1 MRDALRCTQC
11 SDVIGVY
18 EPVVVV
24 DHRGGH
30 YTSLAAEPLS
40 ARTGEAQY
48 HAACYEAIDGA
59 PLRNERDGGP
69 LESGT

>member
-48 HAACYEAIDGA
+48 HAACCEAIHEA
-59 PLRNERDGGP
+59 PFCDERG
-69 LESGT
+69 